1 MKKKKIIA
9 DLIFVAGGLALLL
22 LVLGAIRQY
31 APEEA
36 EGSSWGAAPPAPIAY
51 PDVEFIDDLVGAS
64 DTAGAGTGG
73 ATNPIASEANRIGLA
88 RSNTA
93 ATIGNNRT
101 LYWGGFGL
109 GALVPPA
116 HNFDLTL
123 VVRLNTNDANT
134 VQRIGFTGNVVTN
147 NPPADGIYFEKLDTD
162 TSWFCVA
169 RAASVQT
176 RTAAILATDTAFHRF
191 RIRRVDAAT
200 IGCSI
205 DGGTEFTLTT
215 NLPTVVLF
223 PETNIATT
231 AAADKTHDIDFMRLR
246 ITGLT
251 R

>member
-1 MKKKKIIA
+1 MKRIVTDLAFVIA
-9 DLIFVAGGLALLL
+9 SLVAVALLI
-22 LVLGAIRQY
+22 VGGIRQY
-31 APEEA
+31 APEDA
-36 EGSSWGAAPPAPIAY
+36 EGSNWSSAPPPPIAF
-51 PDVEFIDDLVGAS
+51 PDVEYIDDLIGSAN
-64 DTAGAGTGG
+64 TAGAGTGG
-73 ATNPIASEANRIGLA
+73 ATNPIVSEANRIGLA

-134 VQRIGFTGNVVTN
+134 IQRIGFTGNVVTN
-147 NPPADGIYFEKLDTD
+147 NPPADAIYFEKLDTD

-191 RIRRVDAAT
+191 RIRRVDAST

-205 DGGTEFTLTT
+205 DGGTEVTLTT
-215 NLPTVVLF
+215 NIPTAVLF
-223 PETNIATT
+223 PEAFIATA

-246 ITGLT
+246 ATGLT